1 MAEIYHLLHRQIP
14 PHVREKYPVFCTFV
28 DYYYRWLQARG
39 FSDLRNITDID
50 FVNRAVSITEN
61 TVPVELFNGQII
73 VGENGARAL
82 VVGISDDGRL
92 LIRYQTLDAKFKRG
106 ETVHIRRSKDDSDKS
121 AAAVIDEVYT
131 VPSVF
136 MDEFSK
142 LLDVDRIFG
151 TDTNNIAQILK
162 HIKELY
168 RSKGTADALK
178 YLLKVNRNVDAEVK
192 YPWEQVLK
200 PSDGKWEQLY
210 AVTLKTD
217 PEFLGREPKSAEQA
231 RFLEYVNRAYADFD
245 LDHIE
250 TFHDSRYLRFYLT
263 EDPSPYE
270 NQEVEIV
277 GDNEV
282 KYLGRVVGGYS
293 SVHVIKGGRN
303 WQVGQVFTIGG
314 KPGWSTEDLSYDVV
328 KRPWHSRNKT
338 NPMGDPYSDYG
349 ESGSDTFLEHEEKPT
364 ICRVTVIDKDGAMV
378 AAEIVQLGEY
388 VSKNMNKEYVVSPLF
403 FETGEEWEE
412 EYKATVTFDF
422 AFRHK
427 EVGRWKDES
436 GFLSYQDIRLQDS
449 YYYQQFSYD
458 IVSSENPDRYESLA
472 QLLHPAGS
480 KMFTTYV
487 LDADLDLA
495 NSLDLEINFPFIALS
510 LFDVARITEA
520 IYKKVKKP
528 FWDSI
533 DNVHDDKPLLDFI
546 KGIFDHSIAAD
557 LSGPFKVGKN
567 MEDRALALEKSRIR
581 QWRHM
586 FDDVLPCEEIDFDHK
601 KVLADYPS
609 VGGFIGFNYRI
620 DGFGDLALSRDLGK
634 WKDKKS
640 GGEQAFAFGHYTI
653 KHGKAEYEFPITADY
668 YRFTNRAR
676 TIETVLAS
684 DNRETKLGK
693 PLSDSSAASDKVRVA
708 RVLLGKESSA
718 PTDFLS
724 MSLMKPFLDGV
735 NTGDMTPVLGIGLNP
750 SDRIH
755 VSDGTVSATV
765 PPTVSYDDDYDPY
778 FVRIYEG
785 KTNLSYSELGRSIKI
800 DIMEKTE

>member
-1 MAEIYHLLHRQIP
+1 MAEIYHLLNRQIP

-61 TVPVELFNGQII
+61 TVPIDLFNGQII

-106 ETVHIRRSKDDSDKS
+106 ETVHIRRSGDDSDKS
-121 AAAVIDEVYT
+121 ASAVIDEVYT

-142 LLDVDRIFG
+142 LLDVDGIFG
-151 TDTNNIAQILK
+151 ADTNNIAQILK

-210 AVTLKTD
+210 AVTMKTD

-245 LDHIE
+245 LDRIE
-250 TFHDSRYLRFYLT
+250 TFHDPNYLRFYLT

-277 GDNEV
+277 GGNEV

-293 SVHVIKGGRN
+293 AVHVIKGGRN

-338 NPMGDPYSDYG
+338 NPRGDPYSDYG
-349 ESGSDTFLEHEEKPT
+349 ETGSDTVLEHEEKPT

-403 FETGEEWEE
+403 FESGEDWEE

-422 AFRHK
+422 GFRHK

-487 LDADLDLA
+487 LDADLDLS

-510 LFDVARITEA
+510 LFDVARIAEA
-520 IYKKVKKP
+520 IYETVKKP
-528 FWDSI
+528 LWDSV
-533 DNVHDDKPLLDFI
+533 DNVHDDKPLLDFV
-546 KGIFDHSIAAD
+546 KGLFDHSISAD
-557 LSGPFKVGKN
+557 LSGPFKVGKGL
-567 MEDRALALEKSRIR
+567 EDRPLALEKSRMR
-581 QWRHM
+581 QWRHL
-586 FDDVLPCEEIDFDHK
+586 FDDVLPCEEIDFRNG
-601 KVLADYPS
+601 KVLGDHPSASEFVGFDYK
-609 VGGFIGFNYRI
+609 V
-620 DGFGDLALSRDLGK
+620 DGFGDLAMPHDLGK
-634 WKDKKS
+634 FKSKKTGS
-640 GGEQAFAFGHYTI
+640 EHAVSFGRYEI
-653 KHGKAEYEFPITADY
+653 ELGKTAYDVSISTDC
-668 YRFTNRAR
+668 YRFVNRVI
-676 TIETVLAS
+676 TIESVLAS
-684 DNRETKLGK
+684 DSRSLVVRK
-693 PLSDSSAASDKVRVA
+693 PLSDSVHNSDKVRVA
-708 RVLLGKESSA
+708 RVLIGKESSSL
-718 PTDFLS
+718 TDFLS
-724 MSLMKPFLDGV
+724 MALMRRILDDV
-735 NTGDMTPVLGIGLNP
+735 NTADNAPVLGIGLNP
-750 SDRIH
+750 SDTVK

-778 FVRIYEG
+778 FARIYDG
-785 KTNLSYSELGRSIKI
+785 KTNLSYSELGRTITI
-800 DIMEKTE
+800 DIMESKQ